1 MTQLTPISS
10 RKRPSPDD
18 DAGSHDSAICLSR
31 PLKHQRICSSS
42 ESFPSDLRLSIPGK
56 DVPMTPPLS
65 AKGPATMALKLT
77 IPQQQTSRE
86 QQRKLNRRRADAE
99 RWKPKL
105 QRPFPKLGEIKTAY
119 SLKLMR
125 HYPDTS
131 TSAQPNFVK
140 PRIHKS
146 ARVSRLLD
154 GFPFMDT
161 TQADM
166 ASHGEHS
173 PRPDSPFDQAIS
185 LSTRRENFKDARSA
199 HMELQVN
206 EHITGSEEAQRLAW
220 LAFSLPEKGRI
231 DRGREAMMQSGL
243 FTDDLKMEVA
253 GERNQLPEWKKHC
266 TGRFARGRQAAG

>member
-1 MTQLTPISS
+1 
-10 RKRPSPDD
+10 
-18 DAGSHDSAICLSR
+18 
-31 PLKHQRICSSS
+31 
-42 ESFPSDLRLSIPGK
+42 
-56 DVPMTPPLS
+56 MTPPLS

-86 QQRKLNRRRADAE
+86 QQRKLNRHRADAE

-119 SLKLMR
+119 PLKLMR

-140 PRIHKS
+140 PRIDKS

-154 GFPFMDT
+154 RFPLMDT
-161 TQADM
+161 TQANM

-173 PRPDSPFDQAIS
+173 PRPGSPFDQAIS
-185 LSTRRENFKDARSA
+185 SSVRRENLKDARSA
-199 HMELQVN
+199 HVELQAN

-220 LAFSLPEKGRI
+220 LAFSRPEKGRI

-266 TGRFARGRQAAG
+266 TGRFAKGRQAAG